1 MNEFM
6 TVIDELGGIIQKY
19 KDVIKFKDDEI
30 DDLKRKLEE
39 LESLFA
45 FYNHEISEDEY
56 NEIVRNHNS
65 C

>member
-1 MNEFM
+1 MNGFVE
-6 TVIDELGGIIQKY
+6 VIDELGTLMKKY
-19 KDVIKFKDDEI
+19 KNEIKFKDDEI
-30 DDLKRKLEE
+30 ESLKRKLEE